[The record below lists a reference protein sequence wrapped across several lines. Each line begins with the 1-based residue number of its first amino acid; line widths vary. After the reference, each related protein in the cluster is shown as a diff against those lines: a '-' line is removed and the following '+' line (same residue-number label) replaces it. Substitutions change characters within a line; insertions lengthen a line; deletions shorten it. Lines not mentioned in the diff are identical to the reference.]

1 MKNEER
7 EQEVHGAPRGR
18 TRPWLTLAAILMV
31 AAIPYLSALGNGFV
45 YDDHQ
50 QILINPYLRSF
61 HYLRAIFTTSV
72 WSFLGGAAGVTNYYR
87 PLMMFGYLLCFKL
100 FGPSA
105 IAFHLVNLLMHLAV
119 VLLVYQVTVSLFR
132 DRDIAVLAALIFA
145 LHPIHTESVDWIAA
159 VTDIE
164 VALFFLAG
172 FWFYLR
178 IPRLVAS
185 RPDRRW
191 GGAQTGLLVCLALAL
206 LSKEQAVMLP
216 VLCTIFEHFYREH
229 RGATSL
235 GEKVARYAPAW
246 LLVAIYLLVRVRFL
260 GSLAPA
266 DLVRPGVTSQDA
278 VLSAGALL
286 FQYVGK
292 MLWPARLCAYYV
304 FPVSWAVLLPQ
315 VLGGIV
321 TVLAGAALFVL
332 WWRRA
337 PLVSFGMVW
346 FVVTLLPVLDVRV
359 MPIAAFAERYL
370 YLPSVGFCW
379 MLAWAALGLWRL
391 ADARGRTWRVAVASA
406 GALLAVLAIV
416 RTVIRNRD
424 WHDDLRFYR
433 SALAVS
439 PDAYV
444 MHTDLG
450 KLYWDMGQKQLAE
463 QEWRAAVAIQPE
475 EPVVLSNM
483 GLLLTSEHRYDEA
496 VDDLKHA
503 LQTVPED
510 TGSHIDLGMAYDE
523 MGRRDDAEREFQ
535 TAIRLSPLSIFAHNQ
550 LGQLYFD
557 EKRFTEADRQFQA
570 SLALGPNL
578 GAWFGLGLS
587 RWRQGDAA
595 GAESDFKNAEKISP
609 GDARVHFMLALLYG
623 ADRRYPEAFAEYQKG
638 FKIEPDNQ
646 TALDAFHKLQEEF
659 SNANSGGPAVGA
671 APHAP

>member
-1 MKNEER
+1 VKNEER
-7 EQEVHGAPRGR
+7 EQEVHGAPHGR

-31 AAIPYLSALGNGFV
+31 AAIPYLNALGNGFV

-105 IAFHLVNLLMHLAV
+105 FAFHLVNLLMHLAV
-119 VLLVYQVTVSLFR
+119 VLLVYQVTVSFFR
-132 DRDIAVLAALIFA
+132 DRDIAALAALIFA

-178 IPRLVAS
+178 IPRLVSS
-185 RPDRRW
+185 RPNRRW
-191 GGAQTGLLVCLALAL
+191 GGAQAALLVCLALAL

-216 VLCTIFEHFYREH
+216 VLCTIFEHFYRED
-229 RGATSL
+229 RSGTSL
-235 GEKVARYAPAW
+235 GEKVARYAPGW
-246 LLVAIYLLVRVRFL
+246 LLVGIYLLVRVRFL

-266 DLVRPGVTSQDA
+266 HLVRPGVTIQDA

-321 TVLAGAALFVL
+321 TVLAGAALFAL
-332 WWRRA
+332 CWRRA
-337 PLVSFGMVW
+337 RLVSFGVVW
-346 FVVTLLPVLDVRV
+346 FVVTLVPVLDVRV

-379 MLAWAALGLWRL
+379 ILAWAALGLWRL

-450 KLYWDMGQKQLAE
+450 KLYWDMGQKQLAG
-463 QEWRAAVAIQPE
+463 QEWRAALKIQPE

-496 VDDLKHA
+496 VDDLKRA
-503 LQTVPED
+503 LETAPED

-557 EKRFTEADRQFQA
+557 EERFTEADRQFQA
-570 SLALGPNL
+570 SVALGPNL

-595 GAESDFKNAEKISP
+595 GAEGDFKNAEKISP

-646 TALDAFHKLQEEF
+646 TALDAFHRLQEEF
-659 SNANSGGPAVGA
+659 SNASSASPAGEA
-671 APHAP
+671 AHHAP